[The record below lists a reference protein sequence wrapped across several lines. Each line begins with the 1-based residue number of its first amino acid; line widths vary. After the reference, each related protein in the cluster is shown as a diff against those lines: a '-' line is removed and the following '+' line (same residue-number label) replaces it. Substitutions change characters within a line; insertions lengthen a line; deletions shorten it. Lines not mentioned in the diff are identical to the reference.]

1 MNIDMISNV
10 ASPPRAILPEAA
22 AASARQA
29 GVQAALPE
37 AEKPPEVAK
46 DQGQKSPEK
55 LDVKQAVEKISE
67 FVSSRQSELS
77 FSIDDASGSQIVK
90 IMDTQ
95 TKQVIRQ
102 FPSEEAVAIA
112 QALDKLQGLLIKDK
126 A

>member
-1 MNIDMISNV
+1 MNIDTISKV
-10 ASPPRAILPEAA
+10 ASPPRAALPDVAA
-22 AASARQA
+22 TSARQT
-29 GVQAALPE
+29 GVQAKAPE
-37 AEKPPEVAK
+37 AEKSSQVAK
-46 DQGQKSPEK
+46 TQEQKAPDK

-67 FVSSRQSELS
+67 FVSSKQSELS

-90 IMDTQ
+90 IMDIQ

>member
-10 ASPPRAILPEAA
+10 GSPPRTALPDAAATQTRQPAVQAKATEAA
-22 AASARQA
+22 KSVPKQDN
-29 GVQAALPE
+29 
-37 AEKPPEVAK
+37 KP
-46 DQGQKSPEK
+46 SEK
-55 LDVKQAVEKISE
+55 LDVKQAVEKIAE

-90 IMDTQ
+90 IMDIQ

-112 QALDKLQGLLIKDK
+112 QALDKLQGLLIRDK